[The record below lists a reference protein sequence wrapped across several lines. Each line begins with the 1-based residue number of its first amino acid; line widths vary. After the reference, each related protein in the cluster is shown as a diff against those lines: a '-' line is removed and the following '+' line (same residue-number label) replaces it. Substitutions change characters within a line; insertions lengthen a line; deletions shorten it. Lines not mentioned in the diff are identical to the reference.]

1 MSPNRAA
8 GAGAI
13 ALPDDAVLDGA
24 APNVPGVA
32 GDAAWAD
39 ALGPPDGAT
48 GPGRAMGTR
57 SGGNC
62 SPVSAWVKHPS
73 MVDWPGHMAGVLLV
87 TGCNFRCPFCHNAPL
102 LAAPRESLPWTV
114 LASLL
119 QRFREHWVDAIV
131 ISGGEPTLRPELP
144 QLLRFLR
151 DRGFRVKL
159 DTNGS
164 RPLELEPLLGWVDY
178 VAMDVKCALDR
189 YPALVGC
196 ADPGAVVRSI
206 DLIRRRAPE
215 YEFRTTVIEPVHDDA
230 HMDSIG
236 ALVQG
241 SRRWVL
247 QRFEPRGEILHPD
260 CRAWPRTSPS
270 RLRALRARLASCAR
284 EVTVRGAD

>member
-1 MSPNRAA
+1 M
-8 GAGAI
+8 
-13 ALPDDAVLDGA
+13 ALPVDAVLDPAAPAVSGA
-24 APNVPGVA
+24 AV
-32 GDAAWAD
+32 DASWAD
-39 ALGPPDGAT
+39 TLVQ
-48 GPGRAMGTR
+48 PGRAPGWNPASETG
-57 SGGNC
+57 SGSGI

-102 LAAPRESLPWTV
+102 LATPREGLPWTV
-114 LASLL
+114 LESLL
-119 QRFREHWVDAIV
+119 RRFREHWVDAIV
-131 ISGGEPTLRPELP
+131 ISGGEPTLRADLP
-144 QLLRFLR
+144 QLVRFLR

-164 RPLELEPLLGWVDY
+164 RPRELEALLPGVDY

-196 ADPGAVVRSI
+196 ADPGAIVQSI
-206 DLIRRRAPE
+206 DIIRRLAPE
-215 YEFRTTVIEPVHDDA
+215 YEFRTTILEPVHDDA

-236 ALVQG
+236 ALVRG

-247 QRFEPRGEILHPD
+247 QRFEPRGELLHPD

-270 RLRALRARLASCAR
+270 RLRALRARLAACAQ
-284 EVTVRGAD
+284 EVLLRGTD